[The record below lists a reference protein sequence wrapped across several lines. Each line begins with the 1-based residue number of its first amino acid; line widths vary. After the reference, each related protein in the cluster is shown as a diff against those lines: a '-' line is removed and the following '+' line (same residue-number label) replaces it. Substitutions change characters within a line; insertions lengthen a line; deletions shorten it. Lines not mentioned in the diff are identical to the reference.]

1 MDVDSTSNN
10 VNASLTERPG
20 RLRLAPMA
28 PAPDP
33 QLEDRHRELARR
45 ASEFGER
52 HLRAAAG
59 DEEDPSGRA
68 AEILAQLGDAGLLAW
83 AVPRPIGC
91 FDARSAVVAREGLA
105 YFSLLAESVFSAQA
119 LAAHPIA
126 AVGSDAQRARWLPAL
141 ADGSAGGALAAT
153 EPEAGSDLG
162 TVRTLA
168 ERDGALFRLSG
179 VKTWV
184 TAARDA
190 RVYVTLA
197 RSRDTEGAGGVSL
210 FLVDGGAPGLEVRPL
225 ETMTGLAVLD
235 LRLDATPAVLVGEQG
250 QGVGLVQRAVED
262 LRPGAAAAACGL
274 AARALETTVRHVLT
288 RRQYG
293 RTLAGFQ
300 ATKMA
305 LADMHAELEAARRL
319 AVHAAWL
326 ADTGS
331 DEAARESA
339 SARLVAG
346 ETAGRVVD
354 RAVQLHG
361 AMGLVRGSTVE
372 RLYREARALRLREG
386 TSEGLRLEV
395 AAAILKESR

>member
-1 MDVDSTSNN
+1 
-10 VNASLTERPG
+10 
-20 RLRLAPMA
+20 MA
-28 PAPDP
+28 LPLDP
-33 QLEDRHRELARR
+33 HLEERHRELAGRTT
-45 ASEFGER
+45 EFGER
-52 HLRAAAG
+52 HLRGTAG

-68 AEILAQLGDAGLLAW
+68 AEIVAQLGEAGLLSW
-83 AVPRPIGC
+83 AVPPPFGA

-105 YFSLLAESVFSAQA
+105 YYSLLAEAVFSAQA

-126 AVGSDAQRARWLPAL
+126 AAGSDVQRGRWLPAL
-141 ADGSAGGALAAT
+141 ADGSAAGALAAT
-153 EPEAGSDLG
+153 EPEAGSDLAA
-162 TVRTLA
+162 VRTLA
-168 ERDGALFRLSG
+168 ETDGALFRLSG

-197 RSRDTEGAGGVSL
+197 RSSDDEGARGVSL
-210 FLVDGGAPGLEVRPL
+210 FLVDAGAPGLEVRPL
-225 ETMTGLAVLD
+225 ETMAALPVQD
-235 LRLDATPAVLVGEQG
+235 LRLDATPAVLLGEEG
-250 QGVGLVQRAVED
+250 QGVRLVARAVEA
-262 LRPGAAAAACGL
+262 LRPGAAGAACGL
-274 AARALETTVRHVLT
+274 AARALDTAVRHAVT

-293 RTLAGFQ
+293 RTLASFQ

-319 AVHAAWL
+319 ALHAAWL
-326 ADTGS
+326 ADSGR
-331 DEAARESA
+331 DEAPRESA
-339 SARLVAG
+339 AARLVAA

-361 AMGLVRGSTVE
+361 ALGLVRGSTVE

-395 AAAILKESR
+395 AGAILKESR

>member
-1 MDVDSTSNN
+1 
-10 VNASLTERPG
+10 
-20 RLRLAPMA
+20 MA
-28 PAPDP
+28 LPLDP
-33 QLEDRHRELARR
+33 HLEERHRELAGRT
-45 ASEFGER
+45 AEFGER
-52 HLRAAAG
+52 HLRGTAG

-68 AEILAQLGDAGLLAW
+68 AEIVAQLGEAGLLSW
-83 AVPRPIGC
+83 AVPPPFGA

-105 YFSLLAESVFSAQA
+105 YHSLVAEAAFSAQA

-126 AVGSDAQRARWLPAL
+126 AAGSDVQRGRWLPAL
-141 ADGSAGGALAAT
+141 ADGSAAGALAAT
-153 EPEAGSDLG
+153 EPEAGSDL
-162 TVRTLA
+162 TAVRTLA
-168 ERDGALFRLSG
+168 EMDGALFRLSG

-197 RSRDTEGAGGVSL
+197 RSSDDEGARGVSL
-210 FLVDGGAPGLEVRPL
+210 FLVDAGAPGLEVRPL
-225 ETMTGLAVLD
+225 ETMAALPVQD
-235 LRLDATPAVLVGEQG
+235 LRLDATPAVLLGELG
-250 QGVGLVQRAVED
+250 QGVRLVQRAVEA
-262 LRPGAAAAACGL
+262 LRPGAAGAACGL
-274 AARALETTVRHVLT
+274 AARALETAVRHALT

-293 RTLAGFQ
+293 RTLASFQ

-319 AVHAAWL
+319 ALHAAWL
-326 ADTGS
+326 ADSGR
-331 DEAARESA
+331 DEAPRESA
-339 SARLVAG
+339 AARLVAA

-361 AMGLVRGSTVE
+361 ALGLVRGSTVE

-395 AAAILKESR
+395 AGAILKESR